1 MADKSEQT
9 MEDKKGSIKNKEKQD
24 HTKKKET
31 EKKNKVKKTSTKQ
44 SKKTVEQTKKTD
56 KTSETVAAE
65 KIAEFQN
72 KYIRLSA
79 DFDNYRKR
87 TLKEKIDL
95 TKSANAEILLNLL
108 PVMDDFERA
117 LKSMEDTKGCKEIK
131 DGIDLI
137 YNKFGEFL
145 KSSGVKE
152 IDAMHKKFDTEIH
165 EAVTKIPAPV
175 KKLKGKVLDVIQ
187 KGYYLNEKIIRYP
200 KVLIGD

>member
-1 MADKSEQT
+1 MADKPNQA

-24 HTKKKET
+24 HIKKKET
-31 EKKNKVKKTSTKQ
+31 EKKNKVKKTSAKQ
-44 SKKTVEQTKKTD
+44 SKKTVGQTKNTD
-56 KTSETVAAE
+56 KTIETVAAE

-200 KVLIGD
+200 KVVIGD

>member
-1 MADKSEQT
+1 MTDTA
-9 MEDKKGSIKNKEKQD
+9 MEEKKGNKNYKENQGK
-24 HTKKKET
+24 TREKEA
-31 EKKNKVKKTSTKQ
+31 EKKIRVKKGGVKQ
-44 SKKTVEQTKKTD
+44 SKKTAEQTKKTA
-56 KTSETVAAE
+56 KTTKTAAAE

-72 KYIRLSA
+72 KYLRLSA

-87 TLKEKIDL
+87 TLKEKIEL

-137 YNKFGEFL
+137 YTKFGDFL

-152 IDAMHKKFDTEIH
+152 IEAMHKKFDTEIH
-165 EAVTKIPAPV
+165 EAVTTIPAPS
-175 KKLKGKVLDVIQ
+175 KKLKGKVVDVIQ
-187 KGYYLNEKIIRYP
+187 KGYYLNEKIIRFP
-200 KVLIGD
+200 KVVIGD

>member
-1 MADKSEQT
+1 MTDKSKPT
-9 MEDKKGSIKNKEKQD
+9 MEDKNVVINKKGKQD
-24 HTKKKET
+24 YTNIKEA
-31 EKKNKVKKTSTKQ
+31 EKKNRTKKASSKQ
-44 SKKTVEQTKKTD
+44 SKKAVEQTKKTD
-56 KTSETVAAE
+56 KTRETAAEE

-87 TLKEKIDL
+87 TLKERIEL

-117 LKSMEDTKGCKEIK
+117 LISMEGAKDCKAMK

-137 YNKFGEFL
+137 YNKFSEFL

-152 IDAMHKKFDTEIH
+152 IDAMHKKFDTDIH
-165 EAVTKIPAPV
+165 EAVTKIPTPE

-187 KGYYLNEKIIRYP
+187 KGYFLNEKIIRYP
-200 KVLIGD
+200 KVIIGD

>member
-1 MADKSEQT
+1 MTDKSKPT
-9 MEDKKGSIKNKEKQD
+9 MEDKNVVINKKGKQD
-24 HTKKKET
+24 YTKIKET
-31 EKKNKVKKTSTKQ
+31 EKKTRVKKASSKQ
-44 SKKTVEQTKKTD
+44 SKKAVEQTKKTD
-56 KTSETVAAE
+56 KTRETAAE

-87 TLKEKIDL
+87 TLKERIEL
-95 TKSANAEILLNLL
+95 IKSANAEILLNLL
-108 PVMDDFERA
+108 PVMDDFDRA

-145 KSSGVKE
+145 KSSGIKE
-152 IDAMHKKFDTEIH
+152 IDAMHKKFDIDIH
-165 EAVTKIPAPV
+165 EAVTKIPAPE

-187 KGYYLNEKIIRYP
+187 KGYFLNEKIIRYP
-200 KVLIGD
+200 KVIIGD

>member
-1 MADKSEQT
+1 MADKPNQA
-9 MEDKKGSIKNKEKQD
+9 MEDKKGSINNKGKQS

-31 EKKNKVKKTSTKQ
+31 DTKNRVKKTSAKQ
-44 SKKTVEQTKKTD
+44 SKKRVEQTKKA
-56 KTSETVAAE
+56 SEIVTTE

-87 TLKEKIDL
+87 TLKEKVDL
-95 TKSANAEILLNLL
+95 IKSANAEILLNLL
-108 PVMDDFERA
+108 PVMDDFDRA
-117 LKSMEDTKGCKEIK
+117 LISMEEAKDCKAMK

-137 YNKFGEFL
+137 YNKFSEFL

-152 IDAMHKKFDTEIH
+152 IDAMHKKFDTDIH
-165 EAVTKIPAPV
+165 EAVTKIPAPE
-175 KKLKGKVLDVIQ
+175 KKLKGKVVDVIQ

-200 KVLIGD
+200 KVIIGD

>member
-1 MADKSEQT
+1 M
-9 MEDKKGSIKNKEKQD
+9 
-24 HTKKKET
+24 
-31 EKKNKVKKTSTKQ
+31 
-44 SKKTVEQTKKTD
+44 
-56 KTSETVAAE
+56 
-65 KIAEFQN
+65 
-72 KYIRLSA
+72 SA

-87 TLKEKIDL
+87 TLKEKVDL
-95 TKSANAEILLNLL
+95 IKSANAEILLNLL

-117 LKSMEDTKGCKEIK
+117 LKSMKDTKGCKEIK

-152 IDAMHKKFDTEIH
+152 IDAMHKKFDTDIH
-165 EAVTKIPAPV
+165 EAITKIPAPE

-200 KVLIGD
+200 KVVIGD

>member
-1 MADKSEQT
+1 MTDKSKQPIE
-9 MEDKKGSIKNKEKQD
+9 EKKAGIKNKGKQD

-31 EKKNKVKKTSTKQ
+31 EKKKEVKKTSAKQ
-44 SKKTVEQTKKTD
+44 SKKRAEQTKKTD

-65 KIAEFQN
+65 KIVEFQN

-87 TLKEKIDL
+87 TLKEKVDL
-95 TKSANAEILLNLL
+95 IKSANAEILLNLL
-108 PVMDDFERA
+108 PIMDDFERA

-137 YNKFGEFL
+137 YNKFSEFL
-145 KSSGVKE
+145 KSSGVIE
-152 IDAMHKKFDTEIH
+152 IDAMYKKFDSDIH
-165 EAVTKIPAPV
+165 EAVTKIPAPA

-200 KVLIGD
+200 KVVIGD

>member
-1 MADKSEQT
+1 MADKPNQA
-9 MEDKKGSIKNKEKQD
+9 MEEKKGDIKNKGKQD
-24 HTKKKET
+24 HAKKKET
-31 EKKNKVKKTSTKQ
+31 DKKNKVKKTSAKQ
-44 SKKTVEQTKKTD
+44 SKKTEGQTKKPD

-87 TLKEKIDL
+87 TLKEKVDL
-95 TKSANAEILLNLL
+95 IKSANAEILLNLL
-108 PVMDDFERA
+108 PVMDDFDRA

-152 IDAMHKKFDTEIH
+152 IDAMHKKFDTDIH
-165 EAVTKIPAPV
+165 EAITKIPAPE

-200 KVLIGD
+200 KVVIGD

>member
-87 TLKEKIDL
+87 TLKEKVDL

-152 IDAMHKKFDTEIH
+152 IDAMHKKFDTDIH

-200 KVLIGD
+200 KVVIGD

>member
-1 MADKSEQT
+1 MADKPEQA
-9 MEDKKGSIKNKEKQD
+9 MEDKKGDINNKGKQY

-31 EKKNKVKKTSTKQ
+31 EKKNREKKTSANK
-44 SKKTVEQTKKTD
+44 SKKRVEQTKKTD
-56 KTSETVAAE
+56 KTSEIVAAE
-65 KIAEFQN
+65 KNAEFQN

-95 TKSANAEILLNLL
+95 IKSANAEILLNLL

-152 IDAMHKKFDTEIH
+152 IDAMHKKFDTDIH
-165 EAVTKIPAPV
+165 EAVTKIPAPA

-200 KVLIGD
+200 KVIIGD

>member
-1 MADKSEQT
+1 MIDKSKPT
-9 MEDKKGSIKNKEKQD
+9 MEDENVIINKKEKQD

-31 EKKNKVKKTSTKQ
+31 EKKNKVKITSTKQ
-44 SKKTVEQTKKTD
+44 SKKRVEQTKKTD
-56 KTSETVAAE
+56 KTSETVVAE

-72 KYIRLSA
+72 KYLRLSA

-95 TKSANAEILLNLL
+95 IKSANADILLNLL
-108 PVMDDFERA
+108 PVMDDFDRA
-117 LKSMEDTKGCKEIK
+117 LKSMEDTEGCKEIK

-137 YNKFGEFL
+137 YNKFSEFL

-152 IDAMHKKFDTEIH
+152 IDAMHKKFDTDIH

-175 KKLKGKVLDVIQ
+175 KKLKGKVVDVIQ

-200 KVLIGD
+200 KVVIGD

>member
-1 MADKSEQT
+1 MADKPEQA
-9 MEDKKGSIKNKEKQD
+9 MEDKKGDINNKGKQY

-31 EKKNKVKKTSTKQ
+31 EKKNREKKTSAKK
-44 SKKTVEQTKKTD
+44 SKKRVEQTKKTD
-56 KTSETVAAE
+56 KTSEIVAAE
-65 KIAEFQN
+65 KNAEFQN

-95 TKSANAEILLNLL
+95 IKSANAEILLNLL

-152 IDAMHKKFDTEIH
+152 IDAMHKKFDTDIH
-165 EAVTKIPAPV
+165 EAVTKIPAPS
-175 KKLKGKVLDVIQ
+175 KRLKGKVLDVIQ

-200 KVLIGD
+200 KVIIGD

>member
-1 MADKSEQT
+1 MTDKSKQT
-9 MEDKKGSIKNKEKQD
+9 IEDEKRGIKNEEKQD
-24 HTKKKET
+24 QIENKTT
-31 EKKNKVKKTSTKQ
+31 SKKNKVKKTSTKQ
-44 SKKTVEQTKKTD
+44 SKKRVEQIKKTD
-56 KTSETVAAE
+56 KTSKTVAAE

-145 KSSGVKE
+145 KSSGIIE
-152 IDAMHKKFDTEIH
+152 IDAMYKKFDTDIH
-165 EAVTKIPAPV
+165 EAVTKIPAPA

-200 KVLIGD
+200 KVIIGD

>member
-1 MADKSEQT
+1 MTDKSKPT
-9 MEDKKGSIKNKEKQD
+9 MEDENVIINKKGKQD

-31 EKKNKVKKTSTKQ
+31 EKKNKVNKTSAKQ
-44 SKKTVEQTKKTD
+44 SKKRVAQTTKID

-95 TKSANAEILLNLL
+95 IKSANAEILLNLL

-117 LKSMEDTKGCKEIK
+117 LKSMEDIKGCKEIK

-145 KSSGVKE
+145 KSSGVIE
-152 IDAMHKKFDTEIH
+152 IDAMHKKFDTDIH
-165 EAVTKIPAPV
+165 EAVTKIPAPA
-175 KKLKGKVLDVIQ
+175 KKLKGKVVDVIQ

-200 KVLIGD
+200 KVIIGD

>member
-1 MADKSEQT
+1 
-9 MEDKKGSIKNKEKQD
+9 MEDKKGVIKNKEKQD
-24 HTKKKET
+24 HTTRKET
-31 EKKNKVKKTSTKQ
+31 EKKNREKKTSAKQ
-44 SKKTVEQTKKTD
+44 SKKAVEQTKKTV
-56 KTSETVAAE
+56 ETRETAAEE

-87 TLKEKIDL
+87 TLKERIEL
-95 TKSANAEILLNLL
+95 TKTANAEILLNLL

-117 LKSMEDTKGCKEIK
+117 LKSMKDTKGCKEIK

-137 YNKFGEFL
+137 YNKFSEFL
-145 KSSGVKE
+145 KSSGINE
-152 IDAMHKKFDTEIH
+152 INAMHKKFDTDIH
-165 EAVTKIPAPV
+165 EAVTKIPAPE

-200 KVLIGD
+200 KVVIGD

>member
-1 MADKSEQT
+1 MADKPNQA

-24 HTKKKET
+24 HIKKNET
-31 EKKNKVKKTSTKQ
+31 EKKNNVKKTSAKQ
-44 SKKTVEQTKKTD
+44 SKKTVGQTKNTD
-56 KTSETVAAE
+56 KTIETVAAE

-137 YNKFGEFL
+137 YNKFAEFL

-152 IDAMHKKFDTEIH
+152 IDAMHKKFDTDIH

-200 KVLIGD
+200 KVVIGD

>member
-1 MADKSEQT
+1 
-9 MEDKKGSIKNKEKQD
+9 MEDKNVVINKKGKQD
-24 HTKKKET
+24 YTKIKET
-31 EKKNKVKKTSTKQ
+31 EKKTRVKKASSKQ
-44 SKKTVEQTKKTD
+44 SKKAVEQTKKTD
-56 KTSETVAAE
+56 KTRETAAE

-87 TLKEKIDL
+87 TLKERIEL
-95 TKSANAEILLNLL
+95 IKSANAEILLNLL
-108 PVMDDFERA
+108 PVMDDFDRA

-145 KSSGVKE
+145 KSSGIKE
-152 IDAMHKKFDTEIH
+152 IDAMHKKFDIDIH
-165 EAVTKIPAPV
+165 EAVTKIPAPE

-187 KGYYLNEKIIRYP
+187 KGYFLNEKIIRYP
-200 KVLIGD
+200 KVIIGD

>member
-1 MADKSEQT
+1 MTDKSNPT
-9 MEDKKGSIKNKEKQD
+9 MEDKNVVINKKGKQD
-24 HTKKKET
+24 HTKIKET
-31 EKKNKVKKTSTKQ
+31 EKKTRVKKASSKQ
-44 SKKTVEQTKKTD
+44 SKKAVEQTKKTD
-56 KTSETVAAE
+56 KTRETAVEE

-87 TLKEKIDL
+87 TLNEKIEL
-95 TKSANAEILLNLL
+95 IKSANAEILLNLL
-108 PVMDDFERA
+108 PVMDDIERA

-131 DGIDLI
+131 DGIGLI

-152 IDAMHKKFDTEIH
+152 IDAMHKKFDTDIH
-165 EAVTKIPAPV
+165 EAVTKIPAPE

-187 KGYYLNEKIIRYP
+187 KGYFLNGKIIRYP
-200 KVLIGD
+200 KVIIGD

>member
-1 MADKSEQT
+1 MTDKSKQPIE
-9 MEDKKGSIKNKEKQD
+9 EKKAGIKNKGKQD

-31 EKKNKVKKTSTKQ
+31 EKKKEVKKTSAKQ
-44 SKKTVEQTKKTD
+44 SKKRAEQTKKTD

-65 KIAEFQN
+65 KIVEFQN

-87 TLKEKIDL
+87 TLKEKVDL
-95 TKSANAEILLNLL
+95 IKSANAEILLNLL
-108 PVMDDFERA
+108 PIMDDFERA

-137 YNKFGEFL
+137 YNKFSEFL
-145 KSSGVKE
+145 KSSGVIE
-152 IDAMHKKFDTEIH
+152 IDAMYKKFDTDIH
-165 EAVTKIPAPV
+165 EAVTKIPAPA

-200 KVLIGD
+200 KVVIGD

>member
-1 MADKSEQT
+1 MTDKSKPT
-9 MEDKKGSIKNKEKQD
+9 MEDENVIINKKGKQD
-24 HTKKKET
+24 YTKKKET
-31 EKKNKVKKTSTKQ
+31 EKKNKVNKTSSKQ
-44 SKKTVEQTKKTD
+44 SKKRVTQTTKTD

-95 TKSANAEILLNLL
+95 IKSANAEILLNLL

-117 LKSMEDTKGCKEIK
+117 LKSMEDIKGCKEIK

-145 KSSGVKE
+145 KSSGVIE
-152 IDAMHKKFDTEIH
+152 IDAMHKKFDTDIH
-165 EAVTKIPAPV
+165 EAVTKIPAPA
-175 KKLKGKVLDVIQ
+175 KKLKGKVVDVIQ

-200 KVLIGD
+200 KVIIGD

>member
-1 MADKSEQT
+1 MADKPNQA
-9 MEDKKGSIKNKEKQD
+9 MEDKKGDIKNKGKQD
-24 HTKKKET
+24 HAKKKET
-31 EKKNKVKKTSTKQ
+31 DKKNKVKNTRAKQ
-44 SKKTVEQTKKTD
+44 SKKTEGQTKKPD
-56 KTSETVAAE
+56 KTSEIVAAE

-87 TLKEKIDL
+87 TLKEKVDL
-95 TKSANAEILLNLL
+95 IKSANAEILLNLL

-145 KSSGVKE
+145 QSSGVKE
-152 IDAMHKKFDTEIH
+152 IDAMHKKFDTDIH
-165 EAVTKIPAPV
+165 EAITKIPAPE

-200 KVLIGD
+200 KVVIGD

>member
-1 MADKSEQT
+1 MTDKSKQPIE
-9 MEDKKGSIKNKEKQD
+9 EKKAGIKNKGKQD

-31 EKKNKVKKTSTKQ
+31 EKKKEVKKTSAKQ
-44 SKKTVEQTKKTD
+44 SKKRAEQTKKTD

-65 KIAEFQN
+65 KIVEFQN

-87 TLKEKIDL
+87 TLKEKVDL
-95 TKSANAEILLNLL
+95 IKSANAEILLNLL
-108 PVMDDFERA
+108 PIMDDFERA
-117 LKSMEDTKGCKEIK
+117 LKSMEDTKDCKEIK

-137 YNKFGEFL
+137 YNKFSEFL
-145 KSSGVKE
+145 KSSGVIE
-152 IDAMHKKFDTEIH
+152 IDAMYKKFDTDIH
-165 EAVTKIPAPV
+165 EAVTKIPAPA

-200 KVLIGD
+200 KVVIGD

>member
-1 MADKSEQT
+1 MTDKSKPT
-9 MEDKKGSIKNKEKQD
+9 MEDKNVVINKKGKQD
-24 HTKKKET
+24 YTKIKET
-31 EKKNKVKKTSTKQ
+31 EKKTRVKKASSKQ
-44 SKKTVEQTKKTD
+44 SKKAVEQTKKTD
-56 KTSETVAAE
+56 KTRETAAE

-87 TLKEKIDL
+87 TLKERIEL
-95 TKSANAEILLNLL
+95 IKSANAEILLNLL
-108 PVMDDFERA
+108 PVMDDFDRA

-145 KSSGVKE
+145 KSSGIKE
-152 IDAMHKKFDTEIH
+152 IDAMHKKFDTDIH
-165 EAVTKIPAPV
+165 EAVTKIPAPE

-187 KGYYLNEKIIRYP
+187 KGYFLNEKIIRYP
-200 KVLIGD
+200 KVIIGD

>member
-1 MADKSEQT
+1 
-9 MEDKKGSIKNKEKQD
+9 MEDKNVVINKKGKQD
-24 HTKKKET
+24 YTKIKEA
-31 EKKNKVKKTSTKQ
+31 EKKNRTKKASSKQ
-44 SKKTVEQTKKTD
+44 SKKAVEQTKKTD
-56 KTSETVAAE
+56 KTRETAAEE

-87 TLKEKIDL
+87 TLKERIEL

-117 LKSMEDTKGCKEIK
+117 LISMEGAKDCKAMK

-137 YNKFGEFL
+137 YNKFSEFL

-152 IDAMHKKFDTEIH
+152 IDAMHKKFDTDIH
-165 EAVTKIPAPV
+165 EAVTKIPTPE

-187 KGYYLNEKIIRYP
+187 KGYFLNEKIIRYP
-200 KVLIGD
+200 KVIIGD

>member
-87 TLKEKIDL
+87 TLKEKVDL
-95 TKSANAEILLNLL
+95 IKSANAEILLNLL

-152 IDAMHKKFDTEIH
+152 IDAMHKKFDTDIH
-165 EAVTKIPAPV
+165 ESVTKIPAPV

>member
-1 MADKSEQT
+1 MTDKPNQA
-9 MEDKKGSIKNKEKQD
+9 MEDKKGGIKNKGKQD
-24 HTKKKET
+24 QTKKKET
-31 EKKNKVKKTSTKQ
+31 DKKTKVKKTSAKQ
-44 SKKTVEQTKKTD
+44 YKKTEGQTKKPD
-56 KTSETVAAE
+56 KTSEAVAAE

-87 TLKEKIDL
+87 TLKEKVDL
-95 TKSANAEILLNLL
+95 IKSANAEILLNLL
-108 PVMDDFERA
+108 PVMDDFDRA
-117 LKSMEDTKGCKEIK
+117 LKSMKDTKGCKEIK

-152 IDAMHKKFDTEIH
+152 IDAMHKKFDTDKH

-200 KVLIGD
+200 KVIIGD

>member
-1 MADKSEQT
+1 MTDKSKPT
-9 MEDKKGSIKNKEKQD
+9 MEDKNVVINKKGKQD
-24 HTKKKET
+24 YTKIKEA
-31 EKKNKVKKTSTKQ
+31 EKKNRTKKASSKQ
-44 SKKTVEQTKKTD
+44 SKKAVEQTKKTD
-56 KTSETVAAE
+56 KTRETAAEE

-87 TLKEKIDL
+87 TLKERIEL

-117 LKSMEDTKGCKEIK
+117 LISMEGAKDCKAMK

-137 YNKFGEFL
+137 YNKFSEFL

-152 IDAMHKKFDTEIH
+152 IDAMHKKFDTDIH
-165 EAVTKIPAPV
+165 EAVTKIPTPE

-187 KGYYLNEKIIRYP
+187 KGYFLNEKIIRYP
-200 KVLIGD
+200 KVIIGD

>member
-1 MADKSEQT
+1 MTDKPNQA
-9 MEDKKGSIKNKEKQD
+9 MEDKKVSIKNKGKQD

-31 EKKNKVKKTSTKQ
+31 DKKSKVKKTSAKQ
-44 SKKTVEQTKKTD
+44 PKKTIEQTKKTA
-56 KTSETVAAE
+56 KISETVAAE

-87 TLKEKIDL
+87 TLKEKVDL
-95 TKSANAEILLNLL
+95 IKSANAEILLNLL
-108 PVMDDFERA
+108 PVMDDFDRA

-152 IDAMHKKFDTEIH
+152 IDAMHKKFDTDIH
-165 EAVTKIPAPV
+165 EAITKIPAPE

-200 KVLIGD
+200 KVVIGD

>member
-1 MADKSEQT
+1 MADKPEQA
-9 MEDKKGSIKNKEKQD
+9 MEDKKGDIKNKGKQY

-31 EKKNKVKKTSTKQ
+31 EKKNREKKTSVNQ
-44 SKKTVEQTKKTD
+44 SKKTLEQTKKTD
-56 KTSETVAAE
+56 KTSETLAAE

-95 TKSANAEILLNLL
+95 IKSANAEILLNLL

-152 IDAMHKKFDTEIH
+152 IDAMHKKFDTDIH
-165 EAVTKIPAPV
+165 EAVTKIPAPS

-200 KVLIGD
+200 KVIIGD

>member
-1 MADKSEQT
+1 MTDKSKPT
-9 MEDKKGSIKNKEKQD
+9 MEDKKGVIKNKKKQD
-24 HTKKKET
+24 HTVINET
-31 EKKNKVKKTSTKQ
+31 EKKNREKKTSAKQ

-56 KTSETVAAE
+56 KTRETAAEE

-87 TLKEKIDL
+87 TLKERIEL
-95 TKSANAEILLNLL
+95 TKTANAEILLNLL

-117 LKSMEDTKGCKEIK
+117 LKSMEGAKDCKAMK
-131 DGIDLI
+131 HGIDLI

-152 IDAMHKKFDTEIH
+152 IDAMHKKFDTDIH
-165 EAVTKIPAPV
+165 EAVTKIPAPQ

-200 KVLIGD
+200 KVIIGD

>member
-1 MADKSEQT
+1 MADKPEQA
-9 MEDKKGSIKNKEKQD
+9 MEDKKGDINNKGKQY

-31 EKKNKVKKTSTKQ
+31 EKKNREKKTSAKK
-44 SKKTVEQTKKTD
+44 SKKRVEQTKKTD
-56 KTSETVAAE
+56 KTSEIVAAE

-95 TKSANAEILLNLL
+95 IKSANAEILLNLL

-152 IDAMHKKFDTEIH
+152 IDAMHKKFDTDIH
-165 EAVTKIPAPV
+165 EAVTKIPAPS
-175 KKLKGKVLDVIQ
+175 KKLKGKVVDVIQ

-200 KVLIGD
+200 KVIIGD

>member
-1 MADKSEQT
+1 MTDKPNQT
-9 MEDKKGSIKNKEKQD
+9 MEDKKGSKKNKGKQD

-31 EKKNKVKKTSTKQ
+31 EKKNKVKETSTKQ
-44 SKKTVEQTKKTD
+44 SKKTVEQTKKST
-56 KTSETVAAE
+56 KTSETAAAE

-95 TKSANAEILLNLL
+95 IKSANAEILLNLL
-108 PVMDDFERA
+108 PIMDDFERA

-145 KSSGVKE
+145 KSSGVIE
-152 IDAMHKKFDTEIH
+152 IDALHKKFDTDIH
-165 EAVTKIPAPV
+165 EAVTKIPAPA

-200 KVLIGD
+200 KVVIGD